1 MHVRMSLSVSHIGKK
16 WAYYNDVDP
25 FCCEWVRNLIKAGHV
40 APGVVDERPI
50 EAVQPEDLREF
61 CQVHM
66 FCGIAVWSHALRSA
80 GWPDTRPVWTGSCPC
95 QPFSCAGKQL
105 GTADKRHLWPAWFR
119 LIREC
124 RPEQLFGEQV
134 AGPAALEWF
143 DLVSADLED
152 AGYAVGATD
161 LCAASCGGPHI
172 RQRLYWMANRCGE
185 GLAGRAEQPAREER
199 ATTERSGNVGGLA
212 YADQGERGRLTDGE
226 GCESN
231 GEASGREQGDGELE
245 SHSAACGVADS
256 TPGGQ
261 RIDGGAPGNTRHA
274 PQRESAGG
282 LADADGGQPSDGGV
296 QRSGR
301 FVQLAQD
308 PLAGFWAGADW
319 IQCTDGKA
327 RPIKPGS
334 AVLASGVAG
343 RLGKLRALGNSLCA
357 PVAIEFVR
365 AAMKCLPG

>member
-80 GWPDTRPVWTGSCPC
+80 GWPDTRSVWSGSCPC

-124 RPEQLFGEQV
+124 KPQQLFGEQV
-134 AGPAALEWF
+134 AGPAALEWL

-152 AGYAVGATD
+152 AGYAVGAAD
-161 LCAASCGGPHI
+161 LCAASAGAPHI
-172 RQRLYWMANRCGE
+172 RQRLYWMANRCGA
-185 GLAGRAEQPAREER
+185 GLAGRTEQPAREEC
-199 ATTERSGNVGGLA
+199 ATTERSGDVGRMA
-212 YADQGERGRLTDGE
+212 HA
-226 GCESN
+226 
-231 GEASGREQGDGELE
+231 
-245 SHSAACGVADS
+245 
-256 TPGGQ
+256 TPGRQ
-261 RIDGGAPGNTRHA
+261 RIDGGAPGNAGHA
-274 PQRESAGG
+274 AQRESDGR
-282 LADADGGQPSDGGV
+282 LANPNGGQPSDGDLQRGRRLV
-296 QRSGR
+296 Q
-301 FVQLAQD
+301 FAEN
-308 PLAGFWAGADW
+308 PLAGFWRDADW
-319 IQCTDGKA
+319 LPCTDGKA
-327 RPIKPGS
+327 RPVEPGTFP
-334 AVLASGVAG
+334 LAHGIAG
-343 RLGKLRALGNSLCA
+343 RVGRLRAYGNALCA
-357 PVAIEFVR
+357 PVATEFVR